1 MIQNLFHVEPRN
13 MHFSILNVLRLDLGA
28 VWALPL
34 RKLVETHSQRKKK
47 KNKQVY
53 ILHPCQHNNIWKFC
67 QFGRQ
72 KKEILF

>member
-1 MIQNLFHVEPRN
+1 

-47 KNKQVY
+47 KKQAGLY
-53 ILHPCQHNNIWKFC
+53 SASLSTQHLKILPVW
-67 QFGRQ
+67 
-72 KKEILF
+72 